1 MKKGAE
7 EGGDARLKCV
17 DGYTDLANA
26 IIVQAVKDYEKTFRK
41 LRRNP
46 DNRMA
51 KEDLRELE
59 SFFFSEWY
67 RVLTDLEASYLLRK
81 VRETTEKE
89 ESE

>member
-1 MKKGAE
+1 M
-7 EGGDARLKCV
+7 LV
-17 DGYTDLANA
+17 VYST
-26 IIVQAVKDYEKTFRK
+26 VKDYEKTFRK